1 VIILYGQEFVEKIED
16 KKNNNR
22 HKYLQFYLKSMK
34 KDFLIVI
41 LSKIMRR
48 TFGISFKIILIC
60 FKRKSYYS
68 SRINWND
75 LNIKEI
81 ATELNLSLNNFTFY

>member
-1 VIILYGQEFVEKIED
+1 MGRSCGEDTIED
-16 KKNNNR
+16 IKKITTGINICN
-22 HKYLQFYLKSMK
+22 YLKSMK

-60 FKRKSYYS
+60 F
-68 SRINWND
+68 
-75 LNIKEI
+75 
-81 ATELNLSLNNFTFY
+81 